1 MGCRLRIPY
10 IVVVQL
16 LSLATAAAAADLD
29 DCSAVLKRSPAEALT
44 VCRDAQAQAAAGGR
58 TRDSAIAQLEH
69 ASAAVALARYD
80 EAQTDIDD
88 AERRLAPAHWRDQH
102 RIERQR
108 GVLAY
113 RRERLAEAV
122 LHFGR
127 ALDLARAHDDADAQA
142 QSWNDMGNAYRRIG
156 DFAAALQA
164 FSTSLALREGMGQAE
179 QAAAVLNNI
188 GNVQQDLGDPVAA
201 QDWLERALAAYRRV
215 DAPRQVAHVL
225 ESLGLNDRQ
234 RGDDDAAR
242 DKLGEAWDVYTAQGA
257 VRDRLRVATHLAGLE
272 AERGKAAAAARWIA
286 EARALIAPSGG
297 PPSLALLL
305 AEARSERTLGESSP
319 ARRSLRDRLAGDTD
333 AAGADRVA
341 AWQFLAD
348 ASEREGDAPLALADA
363 RALRAAGAEQA
374 QRLQNERVAQW
385 QVRLDLAGRQRQIEA
400 LREQTQHLET
410 ERLRLRLLLAL
421 GGALLLLV
429 VGALLLH
436 LQRQRA
442 AAAAQ
447 RQALQHQNARY
458 RAAAAALRADRQRL
472 QALADRSQDALLL
485 SDARGRIGAA
495 NRAAAAL
502 LGRAS
507 AELPGLPLT
516 DLLGAAAQRIS
527 AASALLEDDA
537 AAAPVDLGEVGPQR
551 LQIRC
556 GLLDEA
562 DAEEPVT
569 WLRLEPAATAAPREA
584 PETVPSAATES
595 STAGS
600 DPPDVSDGFRR
611 RLVELMQATLQAWE
625 RSTRQSRVE
634 FAEKSGI
641 WRIHVDD
648 GRLRMRSMERYLNL
662 AKLPRH
668 PRWREVLRSTYFV
681 LAECPLEAAERSRL
695 DALAEAIRADVS
707 ARALE

>member
-1 MGCRLRIPY
+1 MPC
-10 IVVVQL
+10 IVAIGL
-16 LSLATAAAAADLD
+16 LLPATAAADLD
-29 DCSAVLKRSPAEALT
+29 ACSAMLKRSPAEALT
-44 VCRDAQAQAAAGGR
+44 VCREAQAQAAADGR

-80 EAQTDIDD
+80 EAQADIDD

-127 ALDLARAHDDADAQA
+127 ALDLARTQGDADAQA
-142 QSWNDMGNAYRRIG
+142 QSWNDMGNAYRRVG

-179 QAAAVLNNI
+179 QSAAVLNNI

-234 RGDDDAAR
+234 RGDDEAAR
-242 DKLGEAWDVYTAQGA
+242 DKLTEAWDVFTGQGA
-257 VRDRLRVATHLAGLE
+257 VRDRLRVATHLATLE
-272 AERGKAAAAARWIA
+272 AERGKPAAATRWIA
-286 EARALIAPSGG
+286 EARALVAPSGAS
-297 PPSLALLL
+297 PSLALLL
-305 AEARSERTLGESSP
+305 AEARSERARGESSP
-319 ARRSLRDRLAGDTD
+319 ARRSLRERLAGDTD
-333 AAGADRVA
+333 ATGADRVA

-348 ASEREGDAPLALADA
+348 ASEQEGDGPLALADA
-363 RALRAAGAEQA
+363 RALRTADAAQA

-385 QVRLDLAGRQRQIEA
+385 QVRLDLAGRQRQIDA
-400 LREQTQHLET
+400 LHEQAQRSAT

-421 GGALLLLV
+421 GGSLLLVV

-447 RQALQHQNARY
+447 RQALQYQNTRY

-472 QALADRSQDALLL
+472 QALADRGQDALLL
-485 SDARGRIGAA
+485 SDARGRIVAA

-502 LGRAS
+502 LGRDGEALAGQPLS
-507 AELPGLPLT
+507 A
-516 DLLGAAAQRIS
+516 LLGAAAVPVAEAI
-527 AASALLEDDA
+527 ALIEDDA
-537 AAAPVDLGEVGPQR
+537 TAAPARVDLGVIAARP
-551 LQIRC
+551 LQAQC

-562 DAEEPVT
+562 DAEEPVA
-569 WLRLEPAATAAPREA
+569 WLRLETADAVAAVARASQDHPAPAGDRD
-584 PETVPSAATES
+584 ES
-595 STAGS
+595 DA
-600 DPPDVSDGFRR
+600 FRR

-625 RSTRQSRVE
+625 RATRQSRVE

-648 GRLRMRSMERYLNL
+648 GRLRMRSMERYLSL

-668 PRWREVLRSTYFV
+668 PRWREVLRSAYFV
-681 LAECPLEAAERSRL
+681 LAECTLDPAERTRLEAL
-695 DALAEAIRADVS
+695 VEAIRGDVS
-707 ARALE
+707 ARAVE

>member
-1 MGCRLRIPY
+1 VGCKLRMPY
-10 IVVVQL
+10 IVAIGL
-16 LSLATAAAAADLD
+16 LLPATAAADLD
-29 DCSAVLKRSPAEALT
+29 ACSATLKRSPAEALA
-44 VCRDAQAQAAAGGR
+44 VCRDAQTQAAASGR

-80 EAQTDIDD
+80 EAQADIDD
-88 AERRLAPAHWRDQH
+88 AERRLTPAHWRDQH

-113 RRERLAEAV
+113 RRERLAEAA

-127 ALDLARAHDDADAQA
+127 ALDLARTHDDAEAQA

-164 FSTSLALREGMGQAE
+164 FSASLALREGMGQAE

-225 ESLGLNDRQ
+225 ESLGLNDRE

-242 DKLGEAWDVYTAQGA
+242 DKLREAWDVYTAQGA

-272 AERGKAAAAARWIA
+272 AERGGVAAAAGWIA
-286 EARALIAPSGG
+286 EARALIGPSGT
-297 PPSLALLL
+297 PPPLALLL
-305 AEARSERTLGESSP
+305 AETRSERARGESSP
-319 ARRSLRDRLAGDTD
+319 ARRSLRERLAGDAGD
-333 AAGADRVA
+333 AVADRVA
-341 AWQFLAD
+341 AWQYLAE
-348 ASEREGDAPLALADA
+348 ASEQEGDAKLALADA
-363 RALRAAGAEQA
+363 RALRAVSTEQA
-374 QRLQNERVAQW
+374 RRVQNERVAQW
-385 QVRLDLAGRQRQIEA
+385 QVRLDLAGRQRQIDE
-400 LREQTQHLET
+400 LREQTQRLAT

-442 AAAAQ
+442 AAAVQ

-472 QALADRSQDALLL
+472 QALADRGQDALLL
-485 SDARGRIGAA
+485 SDARGRVVAA

-502 LGRAS
+502 LGRDS
-507 AELPGLPLT
+507 TELPGLLLT
-516 DLLGAAAQRIS
+516 DLLGTAAHAVAAAIAR
-527 AASALLEDDA
+527 LEDDA
-537 AAAPVDLGEVGPQR
+537 STAPVDLGEMGPRR

-562 DAEEPVT
+562 DAEETVT
-569 WLRLEPAATAAPREA
+569 WLRLEPAAAAA
-584 PETVPSAATES
+584 TPETPETAPPAATAS
-595 STAGS
+595 LPAGS
-600 DPPDVSDGFRR
+600 ETLEASDAFRR

-625 RSTRQSRVE
+625 RATRQSRVE

-668 PRWREVLRSTYFV
+668 PRWREVLRSAYFV
-681 LAECPLEAAERSRL
+681 LAECALEPTERGRLEAL
-695 DALAEAIRADVS
+695 VEAIRTDVS